1 MTTWAMI
8 DIETLA
14 TSPEALVLSVGA
26 VKFDPYSENEP
37 YDLVH
42 YRLDINQ
49 QVELGREISEDTL
62 AWWSKQDSEI
72 REAAFSDHDRIQLDV
87 FFKDLNKWVNGCT
100 EIWCQGPQF
109 DMVILENL
117 YKQNNHHTNWAF
129 WQIRDSR
136 TLFSIMPRDPRK
148 DIQTD
153 LHNAAAD
160 AYFQA
165 KCVQTSL
172 KHFGVNKNQ

>member
-14 TSPEALVLSVGA
+14 TSPESVVLSVGG
-26 VKFDPYSENEP
+26 VKFDPYTDKEP
-37 YDLVH
+37 FKPVH
-42 YRLDINQ
+42 YRLNINE
-49 QVELGREISEDTL
+49 QVELGREISEETL
-62 AWWSKQDSEI
+62 QWWGKQTPDI
-72 REAAFSDHDRIQLDV
+72 REAAFSDHDRIDLDV
-87 FFKDLNKWVNGCT
+87 FFKSLNKWVSGCP
-100 EIWCQGPQF
+100 EIWCQGPKF

-117 YKQNNHHTNWAF
+117 YKQKNHHTNWAF

-136 TLFSIMPRDPRK
+136 TLFSIMPSDPRK

-153 LHNAAAD
+153 LHNATAD

-165 KCVQTSL
+165 VCVQRCFREL
-172 KHFGVNKNQ
+172 GIKKN